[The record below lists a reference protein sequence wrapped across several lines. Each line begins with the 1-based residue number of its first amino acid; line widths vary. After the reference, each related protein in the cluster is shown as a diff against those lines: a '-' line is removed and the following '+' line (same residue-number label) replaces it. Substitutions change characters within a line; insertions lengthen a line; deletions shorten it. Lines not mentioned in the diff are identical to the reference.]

1 MNIKVLLGKRIR
13 EIRLMHNYTQA
24 QLAELL
30 EIDDKHLSRIELGKN
45 MPNPVVLEKISS
57 VFNMEIKDLFEF
69 SHLNSPIEVR
79 ELLFSTIKDLS
90 DEQVVQTYKF
100 VRSFVI

>member
-1 MNIKVLLGKRIR
+1 MDIKYLLGKRIR
-13 EIRLMHNYTQA
+13 EIRQIHKYTQA

-30 EIDDKHLSRIELGKN
+30 GIDDKHLSRIELGKN
-45 MPNPVVLEKISS
+45 MPNPAVLEKVSE

-69 SHLNSPIEVR
+69 SHLSTPKEVR
-79 ELLFSTIKDLS
+79 QMLMNTIQNLS
-90 DEQVVQTYKF
+90 DEQVVLAYKY